1 MIALNSVTKKF
12 GTFTAVDNITYRIEK
27 GEYFALLGPNGA
39 GKTILDEPV
48 TDLDP
53 IGIRDV
59 KKILESLRDN
69 GVTVFLNSH
78 LIAVSVCFLSLYL
91 PDFISAVFTG
101 GFYSLAIFPTV
112 VIRS

>member
-1 MIALNSVTKKF
+1 MIALNSVTKKY

-48 TDLDP
+48 AD
-53 IGIRDV
+53 
-59 KKILESLRDN
+59 ESPRDN

-101 GFYSLAIFPTV
+101 GFYSSAIFPTV